1 MNTNYLKDFMP
12 YEQALELQKLG
23 FDEPCLGVYY
33 ESKTFYIYTK
43 SKGVKNSDKTS
54 QSWVFTAPT
63 FSQAFRWFREKYK
76 FNHSI
81 IFHKNPFGTDDY
93 QYLILLDDGEFL
105 ENGFN
110 TYEEAEI
117 ECLKKLIQIVITQP

>member
-1 MNTNYLKDFMP
+1 MRNTKTMSKLEKEFVP
-12 YEQALELQKLG
+12 YEQALELNELG
-23 FDEPCLGVYY
+23 FNEECFAFHDYY
-33 ESKTFYIYTK
+33 R
-43 SKGVKNSDKTS
+43 KGVPLKIYDS
-54 QSWVFTAPT
+54 QSDCSGEPAPLYQ
-63 FSQAFRWFREKYK
+63 QAFRWFREKHK

-110 TYEEAEI
+110 TYEQAEL
-117 ECLKKLIQIVITQP
+117 ECLKKLIQIVKTKP